1 MKKEL
6 KMELKGE
13 LEEEL
18 KGELEEI
25 SREMADGDED
35 GV

>member
-6 KMELKGE
+6 KMELRGE